1 MKGKLKPNWSR
12 TNKFWWRKNHL
23 EETTFS
29 ATSVVQDPTHSWL
42 LRCGGKRH
50 MGSAV
55 NGQKLHFALSDRNLV
70 PVICVLILIISTFH
84 GHKSKKA
91 SSETALTGIT
101 RRLSKESGLIFKAL
115 SGTCTYWKITQPHT
129 SVYDSDLKH
138 WLGYNWLKDWDTW
151 NNA

>member
-1 MKGKLKPNWSR
+1 
-12 TNKFWWRKNHL
+12 
-23 EETTFS
+23 
-29 ATSVVQDPTHSWL
+29 
-42 LRCGGKRH
+42 

-115 SGTCTYWKITQPHT
+115 SGTCTY
-129 SVYDSDLKH
+129 
-138 WLGYNWLKDWDTW
+138 
-151 NNA
+151 